1 MSKLLSAVLPDELA
15 DRDKSEA
22 PELFR
27 SRLMFEFFAGRM
39 LSGFFYVLFYNP
51 IADIYL

>member
-27 SRLMFEFFAGRM
+27 SRLMSTSSLNNRSPRHEKRAFSPVR
-39 LSGFFYVLFYNP
+39 
-51 IADIYL
+51 